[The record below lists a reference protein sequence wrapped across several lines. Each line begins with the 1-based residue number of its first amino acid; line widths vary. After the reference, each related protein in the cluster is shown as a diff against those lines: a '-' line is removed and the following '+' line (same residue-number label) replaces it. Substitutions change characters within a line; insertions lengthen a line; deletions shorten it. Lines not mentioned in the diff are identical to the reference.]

1 MGSGTAPGRLL
12 RGGAGRGRRGGR
24 SGPSRRARSMEA
36 AAEAPGGPAVLSCFS
51 YNQDCT

>member
-1 MGSGTAPGRLL
+1 MRRGPALDRQRRGT
-12 RGGAGRGRRGGR
+12 GAGAGR

-36 AAEAPGGPAVLSCFS
+36 AAEALGGPAALSCFS